1 VRQFSL
7 SSRVLAGRLVL
18 WLVVGACVLSAGA
31 FFAAAASAADSV
43 YWANSVANK
52 ISLAALD
59 GSGGGDLSTTGAT
72 VSNPQGIAFDPAAGR
87 IYWANVNGNKISFAN
102 LDGSGG
108 GDLITTGATV
118 NGPVGV
124 AVDPVS
130 GRIYWANSNGNKIS
144 SVNLDGTGGA
154 DLVTGAATVN
164 APEGVAID
172 SAADR
177 IYWANGLGNKISY
190 AKLDGSG
197 GGDLVTGAATLNTPV
212 GVAVD
217 PAGGRI
223 YWANQNSTK
232 ISYANLD
239 GSGGGDLNT
248 AGATVNTPTGVAVD
262 PAAGR
267 IYWANFTG
275 DKISFAN
282 LDGSGGS
289 DLATPGATLQGA
301 TFPVLLQTP
310 RGSSAPAVSS
320 SGTLVGATLSCSQG
334 TWTPDLTASFDY
346 RAPLSFAYGWT
357 QNGAQI
363 AGATSNSIIAASP
376 GNFNC
381 QVTALNRAG
390 STTQG
395 SAVLAIT
402 PQPQPQ
408 PQPQPPAA
416 LARLSALSL
425 SPNRFRAA
433 SSGASITAKKTGA
446 TLRYTLNTAATVRF
460 IVHQRLPGHE
470 QGHGKTTRCVAP
482 TNRNRRAHRC
492 TRTETLRGSFTHTGT
507 SGANRLRF
515 SGRLNGHKLK
525 PGTYT
530 LVATPTA
537 SGRTGRAIKVTFRI
551 IH

>member
-1 VRQFSL
+1 
-7 SSRVLAGRLVL
+7 
-18 WLVVGACVLSAGA
+18 LVVGACVLSAGA

-59 GSGGGDLSTTGAT
+59 RSGGGDLSTTGAT

-130 GRIYWANSNGNKIS
+130 GRIYWADSNGNKIS

-172 SAADR
+172 PAADR
-177 IYWANGLGNKISY
+177 IYWANGLG
-190 AKLDGSG
+190 D
-197 GGDLVTGAATLNTPV
+197 
-212 GVAVD
+212 
-217 PAGGRI
+217 
-223 YWANQNSTK
+223 K

-289 DLATPGATLQGA
+289 DPATPGATLQGA

-334 TWTPDLTASFDY
+334 TWALDLTASFDY

-416 LARLSALSL
+416 LARLSALSV

-433 SSGASITAKKTGA
+433 SSGGSITAKKTGA

-470 QGHGKTTRCVAP
+470 QGHGKTARCVAP

-537 SGRTGRAIKVTFRI
+537 SGRTGRAINVTFRI